1 MKFYGDCMQCAAKI
15 MLPGWEWL
23 GVTRQSWPGEGNLGD
38 ATIVALPGS
47 QQVLSEYL

>member
-1 MKFYGDCMQCAAKI
+1 MSPELEFPVGI
-15 MLPGWEWL
+15 WEKLSSRWWL

-47 QQVLSEYL
+47 